1 MAPRSQVYGWL
12 SEHFKIH
19 CEIDLSSGRE
29 PVLVCLS
36 QFSAELSDSLGLC
49 SSCPI

>member
-29 PVLVCLS
+29 PVLVRSVSLS
-36 QFSAELSDSLGLC
+36 FQLSYL
-49 SSCPI
+49 IH